1 MKQHTKKILGGVLLL
16 LLIAGML
23 FAYATFREKP
33 VEGAKIITIE
43 VINQAQ
49 KKKSYEVHT
58 DAPFLKGAMEDAKD
72 LTFSGTEG
80 EYGLTLETVNGETAN
95 FDTDSAYWCIMVNG
109 EYGNYGVDSQPIEDG
124 DVFQLIYTVY

>member
-1 MKQHTKKILGGVLLL
+1 MKQNTKKLLGGILFVLLL
-16 LLIAGML
+16 AGML
-23 FAYATFREKP
+23 FAYVTFREKP
-33 VEGAKIITIE
+33 VEGTKTITIE

-49 KKKSYEVHT
+49 EKQSYEVHT
-58 DAPFLKGAMEDAKD
+58 DAMFLKDAMKDAEG
-72 LTFSGTEG
+72 LTFSGTEE